1 MAAHLGTRR
10 NKLQMLEDVLIERM
24 LTGLTGLD
32 ELDGLDGLDRL
43 DGLDGLDALYGLYGL
58 YGLDGKKLENG
69 ISDSLSKSLTDQ
81 ANL

>member
-10 NKLQMLEDVLIERM
+10 NKLQKLEDALIEQM

-43 DGLDGLDALYGLYGL
+43 DGLDGV
-58 YGLDGKKLENG
+58 DGAKIGKG
-69 ISDSLSKSLTDQ
+69 DY
-81 ANL
+81 